1 MTSLVSSI
9 RIPFVTRPVS
19 SSLLRTTFLHPKNSR
34 RTQFRTS
41 TTSTNSQHNVQVEA
55 PNEGKPET
63 GTTTPEESMP
73 PTIEPPKIGVWN
85 KLPPELRQW
94 SLVAIGQSR
103 GMISSVIAAMETN
116 LAVIGGKLN
125 EVTGYERIE
134 GLKRRVHDQGRTQ
147 MFRLLFSVLTSCQSN
162 DFRQRGK
169 QPARQKPHMK
179 LPCRFGLLRNGT

>member
-1 MTSLVSSI
+1 
-9 RIPFVTRPVS
+9 
-19 SSLLRTTFLHPKNSR
+19 
-34 RTQFRTS
+34 
-41 TTSTNSQHNVQVEA
+41 
-55 PNEGKPET
+55 
-63 GTTTPEESMP
+63 MP

-147 MFRLLFSVLTSCQSN
+147 MFRLLS
-162 DFRQRGK
+162 
-169 QPARQKPHMK
+169 AY
-179 LPCRFGLLRNGT
+179 